1 MCLTIGME
9 RFSVQRTS
17 DGYVVIDLAS
27 AACTSDDLAQ
37 DAAESLAAE
46 LNAKVSAGQVMPH
59 IYFAWAEG
67 NPFYFLFR
75 YLISGEGDVPPVT
88 REVLRRAEP
97 DRSNRP
103 WVHVG

>member
-1 MCLTIGME
+1 VSSP
-9 RFSVQRTS
+9 SVANA
-17 DGYVVIDLAS
+17 I
-27 AACTSDDLAQ
+27 AALLLEIRD
-37 DAAESLAAE
+37 EWH
-46 LNAKVSAGQVMPH
+46 VMPH

-97 DRSNRP
+97 DRSDRP